1 MRLSDLAIIVGLK
14 YIVLKSSAIVKAK
27 YSLPVGSPLEQR
39 VNAQLLVEEGN
50 GKPPHHHPSSHFP
63 SLDVTSVPPL
73 VSSRTCLTAE
83 HLSSSYALKSS
94 ANNLLA
100 TIGSK
105 TFGKS
110 FIKIKNNKGP
120 STLP

>member
-1 MRLSDLAIIVGLK
+1 MRLSDLTIIVGLK
-14 YIVLKSSAIVKAK
+14 YIVLKSSAIIKAK

-83 HLSSSYALKSS
+83 HLSSSSSLFNKSKEE
-94 ANNLLA
+94 
-100 TIGSK
+100 GQRVEQ
-105 TFGKS
+105 
-110 FIKIKNNKGP
+110 IKKF
-120 STLP
+120 

>member
-1 MRLSDLAIIVGLK
+1 SSEYIRLLVGSVIRAMRLSDLTIIVGLK
-14 YIVLKSSAIVKAK
+14 YIVLKSSAIIKAK

-83 HLSSSYALKSS
+83 HLSSSHGRMMYCTYYKY
-94 ANNLLA
+94 
-100 TIGSK
+100 
-105 TFGKS
+105 
-110 FIKIKNNKGP
+110 
-120 STLP
+120 